1 MGTHL
6 TTHVRTAVAGG
17 VFIISVLALS
27 MAGASAVG
35 SLLHAAPL
43 RSRVAL
49 YLAIGVA
56 LVALPQLLVPES
68 PVHRASCAVAAAVGF
83 VAGSAIVFA
92 LRRVPESFS
101 AREVAVLVVA
111 APVALAALHYCR
123 RQLRGHEPAKT

>member
-92 LRRVPESFS
+92 LSASLHHPEPPTPDPQNPHENRRS
-101 AREVAVLVVA
+101 R
-111 APVALAALHYCR
+111 HR
-123 RQLRGHEPAKT
+123 RRAGRLRDGLLPGA